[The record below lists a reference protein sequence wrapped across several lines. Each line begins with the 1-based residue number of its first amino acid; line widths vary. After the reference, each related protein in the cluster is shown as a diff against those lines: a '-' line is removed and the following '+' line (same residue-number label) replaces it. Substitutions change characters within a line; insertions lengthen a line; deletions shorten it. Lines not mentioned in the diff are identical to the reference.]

1 MSSLW
6 RRIEILILR
15 LPFHR
20 NWQTSFDS
28 VCVDR
33 GILFRRNWLVSG
45 FRRAS
50 TVSFF
55 RPRQVPAETLQ
66 CIWQPLPL
74 VALSFAIVPKYWRPS
89 ADTCREAWSVAIRF
103 RLAAVGVKLFG
114 RGAPD

>member
-1 MSSLW
+1 MSSRW
-6 RRIEILILR
+6 RRIEILIVR

-28 VCVDR
+28 VWMDR

-66 CIWQPLPL
+66 CILQPLPL

-89 ADTCREAWSVAIRF
+89 ADHEWGSVFGSDPFPTCPSLPQTF
-103 RLAAVGVKLFG
+103 PSLG
-114 RGAPD
+114 